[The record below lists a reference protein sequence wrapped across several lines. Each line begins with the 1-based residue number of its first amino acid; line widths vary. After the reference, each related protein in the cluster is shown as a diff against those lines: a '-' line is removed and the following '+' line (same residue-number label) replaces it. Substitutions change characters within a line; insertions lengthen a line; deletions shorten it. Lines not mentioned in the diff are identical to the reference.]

1 MTFLFVSVAISQH
14 YNKPFQ
20 WKGVGSD
27 ENGACSLLQLYAKQ
41 LFRSEWMRILTML
54 ADEHFSLQS
63 MKAIENL
70 RLEFVFLSLLGT
82 GK

>member
-1 MTFLFVSVAISQH
+1 
-14 YNKPFQ
+14 
-20 WKGVGSD
+20 
-27 ENGACSLLQLYAKQ
+27 
-41 LFRSEWMRILTML
+41 ML